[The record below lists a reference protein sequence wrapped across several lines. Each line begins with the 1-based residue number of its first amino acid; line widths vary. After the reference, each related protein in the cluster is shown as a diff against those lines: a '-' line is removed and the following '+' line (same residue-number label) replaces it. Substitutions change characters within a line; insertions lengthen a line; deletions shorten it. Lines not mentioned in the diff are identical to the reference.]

1 MEPGGSRNWVQ
12 TLFSNP
18 SAPATPFF
26 AKSAGQALI
35 AAAGTTPSYQD
46 LGDVS
51 SG

>member
-18 SAPATPFF
+18 GGATPFF
-26 AKSAGQALI
+26 GKSSGQALI
-35 AAAGTTPSYQD
+35 AASGVTPTYND

>member
-18 SAPATPFF
+18 GGTGSPFV
-26 AKSAGQALI
+26 AKSSGQALI
-35 AAAGTTPSYQD
+35 AASGVTPDYDD

-51 SG
+51 S